1 MDISKF
7 AKDYEKIMETKKN
20 LEMVHAAGFITKDQ
34 LDKALAEL
42 IKPYK

>member
-20 LEMVHAAGFITKDQ
+20 LEMVYEAGMITKEQ
-34 LDKALAEL
+34 LDKALADL

>member
-20 LEMVHAAGFITKDQ
+20 LEMVYEAGFITKDQ
-34 LDKALAEL
+34 LDKALVDL

>member
-20 LEMVHAAGFITKDQ
+20 LEMVYEAGFITKDL
-34 LDKALAEL
+34 LDKALVDL

>member
-1 MDISKF
+1 MNISKF

-20 LEMVHAAGFITKDQ
+20 LEMAYEVGFITKDQ
-34 LDKALAEL
+34 LDKALAGL

>member
-20 LEMVHAAGFITKDQ
+20 LEMVYEAGFITKEQ
-34 LDKALAEL
+34 LDKSLADL
-42 IKPYK
+42 IKLYK

>member
-20 LEMVHAAGFITKDQ
+20 LEMVYKAGFITKDQ
-34 LDKALAEL
+34 FDKALAEL